1 WRLERIGRLLAA
13 EARRKGVDVLLAPT
27 VNLHRSPYG
36 GRHFECFSEDPLL
49 SGRLGAAC
57 VRGLQSQ
64 GVGAT
69 VKHFVA
75 NDSETERF
83 SLDVQVDE
91 RVLRELYL
99 APFEIIVR
107 DGGVWAVMAAY
118 NSVNGHTM
126 TESPLLDGIL
136 RGEWRFDGLVM
147 TDWYAG
153 RSLASAVAGTDLV
166 MPGPDGP
173 WGDALVDAV
182 SAGMLDE
189 AVIDQKLTRLLR
201 LAARVGALE
210 SVEGTVTPEPW
221 PSDRVAAELRASAA
235 AGFVLARNEAAR
247 DSTESLL
254 PLDPTTIRRIA
265 VIGAN
270 AAVART
276 MGGGSATVF
285 PPYTISPLD
294 GIRTAFGLDVDVRF
308 ARGGRITARVPTA
321 STARLRRPDGGPGAR
336 LMFRSADG
344 RLLRTEDRTGS
355 AYAWLNSYGDGLA
368 FTDVA
373 VIELETRFTAAH
385 AGTYLVGCSGLGWF
399 ELTVAGTVVAE
410 EHLDLVEDADPVEAI
425 MRPPQLVRPITL
437 TAGDQVDLVLRY
449 RPAGVGEFGDAAV
462 AKVAFQL
469 NADLDSDDDAEL
481 VAAVA
486 AAASA
491 DVAIVVVGT
500 TEEVESEGF
509 DRTSLALP
517 GRQDELV
524 TSVARANPR
533 TVVAVNTGAPVLL
546 PWADDVPAVLLCWFP
561 GQEFGHALAD
571 VLTGAA
577 EPQGRLPVTWP
588 ASHDNLPSTTP
599 VDGVLRYREGLLVGY
614 RSDGQH
620 RYCFGHGLGYTTW
633 QYLTAEVMPGPDTT
647 VTVRLRNTG
656 RRAGREVVQVYASK
670 PGSGIERPTR
680 WLAGWTAVQAQPG
693 QEATA
698 SVTVATRAFEHWDS
712 ATHRWAIEPGPFHL
726 HIGPSSRTLP
736 LQVELTPPD
745 PGGSPCEPA
754 MH

>member
-1 WRLERIGRLLAA
+1 
-13 EARRKGVDVLLAPT
+13 
-27 VNLHRSPYG
+27 
-36 GRHFECFSEDPLL
+36 
-49 SGRLGAAC
+49 
-57 VRGLQSQ
+57 
-64 GVGAT
+64 
-69 VKHFVA
+69 
-75 NDSETERF
+75 
-83 SLDVQVDE
+83 
-91 RVLRELYL
+91 
-99 APFEIIVR
+99 
-107 DGGVWAVMAAY
+107 
-118 NSVNGHTM
+118 
-126 TESPLLDGIL
+126 
-136 RGEWRFDGLVM
+136 
-147 TDWYAG
+147 
-153 RSLASAVAGTDLV
+153 
-166 MPGPDGP
+166 
-173 WGDALVDAV
+173 
-182 SAGMLDE
+182 
-189 AVIDQKLTRLLR
+189 
-201 LAARVGALE
+201 
-210 SVEGTVTPEPW
+210 
-221 PSDRVAAELRASAA
+221 
-235 AGFVLARNEAAR
+235 
-247 DSTESLL
+247 
-254 PLDPTTIRRIA
+254 
-265 VIGAN
+265 
-270 AAVART
+270 
-276 MGGGSATVF
+276 
-285 PPYTISPLD
+285 
-294 GIRTAFGLDVDVRF
+294 
-308 ARGGRITARVPTA
+308 
-321 STARLRRPDGGPGAR
+321 
-336 LMFRSADG
+336 MFRSADG

-486 AAASA
+486 VAASA

-656 RRAGREVVQVYASK
+656 RRAGQEVVQVYASR